1 MAGFVTLSNADH
13 PAGAA
18 LPTGTNKV
26 AKPTFPDFVP
36 PMMAESTKAPFDSQD
51 WIFEIKLDGY
61 RAITVFDSAGKAH
74 LWSRNGLSL
83 EAKFPAIAN
92 AVSKLKLRSTVL
104 DGEVVA
110 VDEKG
115 IPRFQ
120 LLQRFQKQPTA
131 PTLYYV
137 FDLLWYRGDDL
148 TQKPVLERRNVLER
162 VLKPVAGIQLGSY
175 VEAEGK
181 ALFELTKE
189 KGMEGIIAKH
199 KDSLYRPGKRAS
211 DWLKIKA
218 RLQQEFVVG
227 GFTAPKGSRKHLGA
241 VVLGAYSN
249 GTLRHYGYAGSGF
262 TEKGLKDAVDR
273 MKPLFIDKCP
283 FVNPP
288 NIKEKIQW
296 VRPKLVCEV
305 EYAELTADDQLRQTT
320 FLGWRDD
327 KNPKEVV
334 LE

>member
-1 MAGFVTLSNADH
+1 
-13 PAGAA
+13 
-18 LPTGTNKV
+18 
-26 AKPTFPDFVP
+26 
-36 PMMAESTKAPFDSQD
+36 MMAESVKAAFDSPD
-51 WIFEIKLDGY
+51 WICEIKLDGY
-61 RAITVFDSAGKAH
+61 RAITVFDPGGKPH
-74 LWSRNGLSL
+74 LWSRNGLAL

-92 AVSKLKLRSTVL
+92 AVSKLNLRSTIL

-110 VDEKG
+110 VDENG

-137 FDLLWYRGDDL
+137 FDILWSDGEDL
-148 TQKPVLERRNVLER
+148 TRKHILERKSVLERI
-162 VLKPVAGIQLGSY
+162 LKPKAGIQLGSY

-181 ALFELTKE
+181 ALFNLTKQ
-189 KGMEGIIAKH
+189 KGMEGIIAKR
-199 KDSLYRPGKRAS
+199 KDSIYRPGKRTS

-227 GFTAPKGSRKHLGA
+227 GFTAPNGSRKYLGA
-241 VVLGAYSN
+241 VVLGAYTK
-249 GTLRHYGYAGSGF
+249 GMLRHYGYAGLGF
-262 TEKGLKDAVDR
+262 SEKGLKDAVER
-273 MKPLFIDKCP
+273 MKPLFIEKCP

-296 VRPKLVCEV
+296 VKPKLVCEV

-334 LE
+334 LELPN

>member
-1 MAGFVTLSNADH
+1 MQEAK
-13 PAGAA
+13 
-18 LPTGTNKV
+18 LPS
-26 AKPTFPDFVP
+26 FIP
-36 PMMAESTKAPFDSQD
+36 PMMAESAKAPFDDPD

-61 RAITVFDSAGKAH
+61 RAITVFDAAGKPR
-74 LWSRNGLSL
+74 LWSRNGLPL
-83 EAKFPAIAN
+83 EAKFPAITQI
-92 AVSKLKLRSTVL
+92 VSKLKLRSTIL

-120 LLQRFQKQPTA
+120 LLQRFQKQPNA

-137 FDLLWYRGDDL
+137 FDVLWFQGDEL
-148 TQKPVLERRNVLER
+148 TQKPILERRKVLERI
-162 VLKPVAGIQLGSY
+162 LKPAAGVQLGSY

-189 KGMEGIIAKH
+189 KGMEGIIAKR
-199 KDSLYRPGKRAS
+199 KDSLYRPGKRTS

-241 VVLGAYSN
+241 VVLGAYTN
-249 GTLRHYGYAGSGF
+249 GKLLHYGYAGSGF
-262 TEKGLKDAVDR
+262 SEKGLKDAVDR
-273 MKPLFIDKCP
+273 MKPLCIDKCP

-327 KNPKEVV
+327 KKAKEVV

>member
-1 MAGFVTLSNADH
+1 M
-13 PAGAA
+13 
-18 LPTGTNKV
+18 
-26 AKPTFPDFVP
+26 
-36 PMMAESTKAPFDSQD
+36 
-51 WIFEIKLDGY
+51 KLDGY
-61 RAITVFDSAGKAH
+61 RAITVFDVAGNPH
-74 LWSRNGLSL
+74 LWSRNGLPL

-92 AVSKLKLRSTVL
+92 ALSKLKLRSTVL

-110 VDEKG
+110 VDENG

-137 FDLLWYRGDDL
+137 FDVLWYNGADV
-148 TQKPVLERRNVLER
+148 TGKPILERRSVLESIT
-162 VLKPVAGIQLGSY
+162 KPAAGIQLGQY
-175 VEAEGK
+175 VEAERK

-189 KGMEGIIAKH
+189 KGIIAKR
-199 KDSLYRPGKRAS
+199 KDSIYRPGKRSS

-227 GFTAPKGSRKHLGA
+227 GFTAPKGSRKYLGA
-241 VVLGAYSN
+241 VVVGAYTK
-249 GTLRHYGYAGSGF
+249 GKLRHYGYAGSGF
-262 TEKGLKDAVDR
+262 SEKGLKDAVER
-273 MKPLFIDKCP
+273 MKPLFTEKSP

-296 VRPKLVCEV
+296 VQPKLVCEV

-327 KNPKEVV
+327 KKRKKLSWKVERR
-334 LE
+334 LKR

>member
-1 MAGFVTLSNADH
+1 MPKKNF
-13 PAGAA
+13 
-18 LPTGTNKV
+18 
-26 AKPTFPDFVP
+26 PTFVP
-36 PMMAESTKAPFDSQD
+36 TMMAESAKAPFDSPD

-61 RAITVFDSAGKAH
+61 RAITVFDSVGKPH
-74 LWSRNGLSL
+74 LWSRNGLAL
-83 EAKFPAIAN
+83 EAKFPAVAA
-92 AVSKLKLRSTVL
+92 AVSKLKLRSTIL

-110 VDEKG
+110 VDENG

-137 FDLLWYRGDDL
+137 FDILWHNGEDL
-148 TQKPVLERRNVLER
+148 TGKTIMDRRNLLERA
-162 VLKPVAGIQLGSY
+162 LKPVAGVQIGSY
-175 VEAEGK
+175 VEAQGK
-181 ALFELTKE
+181 ALFQLTKE
-189 KGMEGIIAKH
+189 KGMEGIIAKR
-199 KDSLYRPGKRAS
+199 KDSIYRPGKRTS

-241 VVLGAYSN
+241 VVLGAYTN
-249 GTLRHYGYAGSGF
+249 GELHHYGYAGSGF
-262 TEKGLKDAVDR
+262 SEKGLKDAVEK
-273 MKPLFIDKCP
+273 MKPLFTEKCP

-296 VRPKLVCEV
+296 VQPKLVCEV

-327 KNPKEVV
+327 KKAKEVV
-334 LE
+334 LENRPIVA

>member
-1 MAGFVTLSNADH
+1 M
-13 PAGAA
+13 
-18 LPTGTNKV
+18 
-26 AKPTFPDFVP
+26 
-36 PMMAESTKAPFDSQD
+36 EQ
-51 WIFEIKLDGY
+51 
-61 RAITVFDSAGKAH
+61 
-74 LWSRNGLSL
+74 
-83 EAKFPAIAN
+83 KFPAIAK

-104 DGEVVA
+104 DGEIAA

-137 FDLLWYRGDDL
+137 FDVLWHNGADL
-148 TQKPVLERRNVLER
+148 TGKSILERRSVLER
-162 VLKPVAGIQLGSY
+162 VIKPAPGIQLGQY
-175 VEAEGK
+175 VEAGGK
-181 ALFELTKE
+181 ALFALTKE
-189 KGMEGIIAKH
+189 KGMEGIIAKR
-199 KDSLYRPGKRAS
+199 KDSIYRPGKRTS

-241 VVLGAYSN
+241 VVLGAYA
-249 GTLRHYGYAGSGF
+249 GGKLRHYGYAGSGF
-262 TEKGLKDAVDR
+262 SEKGLKDAVER
-273 MKPLFIDKCP
+273 MKPLFTDKCP

-288 NIKEKIQW
+288 DIKEKIQW

-327 KNPKEVV
+327 KKPKEVE
-334 LE
+334 LEIH

>member
-1 MAGFVTLSNADH
+1 MPKKIF
-13 PAGAA
+13 PA
-18 LPTGTNKV
+18 
-26 AKPTFPDFVP
+26 FVP
-36 PMMAESTKAPFDSQD
+36 PMMAESAKTPFDSPD

-74 LWSRNGLSL
+74 LWSRNGLPL
-83 EAKFPAIAN
+83 ETKFRAVAT
-92 AVSKLKLRSTVL
+92 AVSKLKLRSTIL

-110 VDEKG
+110 VDENG

-137 FDLLWYRGDDL
+137 FDVLWSKGDDL
-148 TQKPVLERRNVLER
+148 TQKSVLERRKVLER
-162 VLKPVAGIQLGSY
+162 VLRPAAGIQLGSY
-175 VEAEGK
+175 VEAEGR

-199 KDSLYRPGKRAS
+199 KDSIYRPGKRSS

-241 VVLGAYSN
+241 VVLGAYTN
-249 GTLRHYGYAGSGF
+249 GKLHHYGYAGSGF
-262 TEKGLKDAVDR
+262 SEKGLKDAVDR

-327 KNPKEVV
+327 KKAQDVV